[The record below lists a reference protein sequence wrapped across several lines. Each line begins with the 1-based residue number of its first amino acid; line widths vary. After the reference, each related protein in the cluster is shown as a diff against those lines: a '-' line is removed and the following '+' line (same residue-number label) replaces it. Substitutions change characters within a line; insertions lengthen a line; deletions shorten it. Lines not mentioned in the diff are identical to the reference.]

1 MANIMGNDVWIGYQ
15 ALIMPGIKI
24 GNVSIISS
32 RSAVT
37 SDVPTY
43 SIIGGNPARVIKKR
57 FTDENI
63 LALEKLAWWDW
74 PVEKITLKLTAIMS
88 ADIGA
93 LLDE

>member
-1 MANIMGNDVWIGYQ
+1 
-15 ALIMPGIKI
+15 MPGMKI

-32 RSAVT
+32 LSVVT
-37 SDVPTY
+37 SDVPAY
-43 SIIGGNPARVIKKR
+43 SVIGGNPARVIKKR

-88 ADIGA
+88 ADIEA
-93 LLDE
+93 LLDA